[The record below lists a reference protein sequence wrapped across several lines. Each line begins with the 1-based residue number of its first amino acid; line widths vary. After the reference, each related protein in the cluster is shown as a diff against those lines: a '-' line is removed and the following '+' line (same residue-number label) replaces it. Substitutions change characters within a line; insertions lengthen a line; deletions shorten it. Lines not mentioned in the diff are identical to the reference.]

1 MENIYRGGSFV
12 KSDNHLQDKVVFITG
27 ASSGLGEQ
35 IAYEAALEG
44 AIVVVAARSLDKL
57 QTVRDT
63 CEKISGKKA
72 YLFSMDI
79 SKPEEIEAVFQEITA
94 TIGPIDVLINNA
106 GFGHFESVLTAD
118 MAIAEDMFRVNVLGL
133 MYTSQMAAIHM
144 AERESGHIITIAS
157 MAGKM
162 ATPKS
167 TIYSATKFAVIG
179 YTNAL
184 RLELKPLSIQVSTV
198 NLGPVNTTFFDKAD
212 KNGDYLAKVDK
223 YVLDPKEVA
232 HKIVRLIGTNKREL
246 NLPKSMEVASRFY
259 TLFPKMGDYLASTL
273 FNQK

>member
-1 MENIYRGGSFV
+1 MKTE
-12 KSDNHLQDKVVFITG
+12 NHLQDKIVFITG

-44 AIVVVAARSLDKL
+44 ATVVVAARSLDKL
-57 QTVRDT
+57 QTVKET

-72 YLFSMDI
+72 YLFVLDI
-79 SKPEEIEAVFQEITA
+79 SKPDEIEAVFHKIT
-94 TIGPIDVLINNA
+94 TTVGSIDVLINNA

-118 MAIAEDMFRVNVLGL
+118 MSIAEDMFRVNVLGL
-133 MYTSQMAAIHM
+133 MYTSQLAAIHM
-144 AERESGHIITIAS
+144 ADRQSGHIINVSS

-167 TIYSATKFAVIG
+167 TIYSATKFAVLG

-184 RLELKPLSIQVSTV
+184 RLELKPLSIRVSSI
-198 NLGPVNTTFFDKAD
+198 NLGPVKTTFFDKAD
-212 KNGDYLAKVDK
+212 KDGDYLSKVDK

-232 HKIVRLIGTNKREL
+232 HKVVRLIGTNKREL
-246 NLPKSMEVASRFY
+246 NLPKSMEAASKMY
-259 TLFPKMGDYLASTL
+259 TLFPKIGDYLASTL